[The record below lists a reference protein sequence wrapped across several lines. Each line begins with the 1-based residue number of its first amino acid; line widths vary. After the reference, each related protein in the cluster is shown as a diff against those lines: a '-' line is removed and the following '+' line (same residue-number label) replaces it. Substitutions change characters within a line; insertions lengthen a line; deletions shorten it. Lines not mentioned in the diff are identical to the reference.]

1 MKGEDSSLKTD
12 EKQAFLERYLYL
24 DQKIDRLCDIQTT
37 WRACAVRIPGM
48 AVQAL
53 RHYRAT
59 EMEINRKIDEL
70 LTIKQELLDVIR
82 TTPGQ
87 QSQELLKRRYMCRE
101 TWEEIAEHLH
111 LSLQETVRLHK
122 KVLDGI
128 RVPEK
133 QEQARMRQ
141 SKEQK
146 FASGGEEDIRREHR
160 TVSSGDC
167 RSECPSR
174 GVQRGRRIHYAAAP
188 NTQ

>member
-1 MKGEDSSLKTD
+1 
-12 EKQAFLERYLYL
+12 
-24 DQKIDRLCDIQTT
+24 
-37 WRACAVRIPGM
+37 M

-59 EMEINRKIDEL
+59 EWEINRKIDEL

-87 QSQELLKRRYMCRE
+87 QSQELLKRRYLCRE

-122 KVLDGI
+122 KVLTESVCRRNKSKRECVKAKNKSLHQGVRKI
-128 RVPEK
+128 FEESIA
-133 QEQARMRQ
+133 QYQAEVAAVQ
-141 SKEQK
+141 
-146 FASGGEEDIRREHR
+146 
-160 TVSSGDC
+160 
-167 RSECPSR
+167 CPSR

>member
-1 MKGEDSSLKTD
+1 MKTD

-87 QSQELLKRRYMCRE
+87 QSQELLKRRYLCRE

-111 LSLQETVRLHK
+111 LSLSQ
-122 KVLDGI
+122 
-128 RVPEK
+128 
-133 QEQARMRQ
+133 
-141 SKEQK
+141 
-146 FASGGEEDIRREHR
+146 
-160 TVSSGDC
+160 
-167 RSECPSR
+167 
-174 GVQRGRRIHYAAAP
+174 
-188 NTQ
+188 

>member
-1 MKGEDSSLKTD
+1 MKTD

-87 QSQELLKRRYMCRE
+87 QSQELLKRRYLCRE

-133 QEQARMRQ
+133 Q
-141 SKEQK
+141 
-146 FASGGEEDIRREHR
+146 DIRREHR